1 VHHSDKYKKARK
13 IMANN
18 LDVLDVIKNIET
30 IYDSDK
36 TFQVLKD
43 FERVIDEMGLYVY
56 KNWEDGELVEG
67 PNVER
72 HWVSCSFMWPREKMP
87 DPMGARRLTDYDC
100 KVAYEKTNIIEPR
113 QIKTPDDIRP
123 GTKKGKL
130 DRKPVW
136 VVKIR
141 MPKTLI
147 KDIFGGSVELDDN
160 AKDQDVLNQE
170 QAGAAP
176 AAGMAPAAPAAPAPV
191 GGTI

>member
-1 VHHSDKYKKARK
+1 
-13 IMANN
+13 MANN

>member
-1 VHHSDKYKKARK
+1 
-13 IMANN
+13 
-18 LDVLDVIKNIET
+18 
-30 IYDSDK
+30 
-36 TFQVLKD
+36 
-43 FERVIDEMGLYVY
+43 
-56 KNWEDGELVEG
+56 
-67 PNVER
+67 
-72 HWVSCSFMWPREKMP
+72 MWPREKMP

>member
-1 VHHSDKYKKARK
+1 
-13 IMANN
+13 MANN
-18 LDVLDVIKNIET
+18 LDVLDVIRNIET

-56 KNWEDGELVEG
+56 KNWEKGELVEG
-67 PNVER
+67 PKVER
-72 HWVSCSFMWPREKMP
+72 HWVTCSFMWPRNEMP

-100 KVAYEKTNIIEPR
+100 KIAYEKTHIIEPR
-113 QIKTPDDIRP
+113 EIKKPDDIRP

-136 VVKIR
+136 VVEIR

-147 KDIFGGSVELDDN
+147 KDIFGGAVELDDDG
-160 AKDQDVLNQE
+160 KDQDVLNQE

-176 AAGMAPAAPAAPAPV
+176 AGGIPAPAGDLGAPL
-191 GGTI
+191 GGTV

>member
-1 VHHSDKYKKARK
+1 MED
-13 IMANN
+13 
-18 LDVLDVIKNIET
+18 
-30 IYDSDK
+30 IYDLVKNVDTVYNSD
-36 TFQVLKD
+36 TAFQVLKD
-43 FERVIDEMGLYVY
+43 FERVLDQLDLYVY
-56 KNWEDGELVEG
+56 ANWQDGELLDG
-67 PNVER
+67 PKITR
-72 HWVSCSFMWPREKMP
+72 HFVTCKFMWDRNKMP
-87 DPMGARRLTDYDC
+87 DPMGGKRLFEYDC
-100 KVAYEKTNIIEPR
+100 KVGYQKTHIAVPR
-113 QIKTPDDIRP
+113 KIRKPDDIRP

>member
-1 VHHSDKYKKARK
+1 
-13 IMANN
+13 MANN

-147 KDIFGGSVELDDN
+147 KDIVGGSVELDDN